1 MMFGLGESGFAVDS
15 ASLDANVTASSHSPL
30 APNSCASVGIR
41 FLAIRPGSHVVEQ
54 LRLVDLS
61 DGSETRLSRPLW
73 VVVE

>member
-1 MMFGLGESGFAVDS
+1 
-15 ASLDANVTASSHSPL
+15 PL
-30 APNSCASVGIR
+30 APNTCASVGIR

-61 DGSETRLSRPLW
+61 DGTETTLDRAVW